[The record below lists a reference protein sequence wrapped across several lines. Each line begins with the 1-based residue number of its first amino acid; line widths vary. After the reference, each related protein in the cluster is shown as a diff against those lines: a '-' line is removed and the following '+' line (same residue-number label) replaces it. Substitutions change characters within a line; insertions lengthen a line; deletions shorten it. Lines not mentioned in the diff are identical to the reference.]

1 MKYVVYLINNSIVFK
16 FEIYYIGNISWYYI
30 INYLLFLKYVVVWIL
45 FIMLIVI
52 FIFNVLLLS

>member
-16 FEIYYIGNISWYYI
+16 FEIYYICNIGWYYL
-30 INYLLFLKYVVVWIL
+30 INLLFLKYVVVWVL

-52 FIFNVLLLS
+52 FIFNVLL